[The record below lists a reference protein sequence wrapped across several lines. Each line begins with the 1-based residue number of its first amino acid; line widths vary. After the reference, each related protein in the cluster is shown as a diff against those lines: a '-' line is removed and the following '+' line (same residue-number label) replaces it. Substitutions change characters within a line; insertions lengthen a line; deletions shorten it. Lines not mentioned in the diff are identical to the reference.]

1 MRQQREITELNIG
14 VAYILWALGC
24 LGCCGIHRFYLG
36 KYISGLIYLFTFG
49 LFGLGQFIDLF
60 FIPSMTRERNN
71 YFLAKSI
78 NKTPLHLTNVREE
91 IYRNKTA
98 NSFVQNS
105 QKDNFSE
112 VSEQKIDPL
121 IKLLKAAAANNNE
134 LSLGQAVLSLELPIE
149 EVKELLDRAVKQ
161 DLAHVDNDVKT
172 GAVRYHFDI

>member
-71 YFLAKSI
+71 YLTAKSI

-91 IYRNKTA
+91 IYRIAGVSLFHMYTSEQFLKIASEEQDKKLDEET
-98 NSFVQNS
+98 
-105 QKDNFSE
+105 KDNLNLF
-112 VSEQKIDPL
+112 VKRLTKIL
-121 IKLLKAAAANNNE
+121 
-134 LSLGQAVLSLELPIE
+134 
-149 EVKELLDRAVKQ
+149 R
-161 DLAHVDNDVKT
+161 
-172 GAVRYHFDI
+172 